1 VLDSDPPRVFDV
13 TAERA
18 LRRWQFEPASRGGIP
33 TQSMGR
39 TRIEFSPG

>member
-13 TAERA
+13 TAKRA